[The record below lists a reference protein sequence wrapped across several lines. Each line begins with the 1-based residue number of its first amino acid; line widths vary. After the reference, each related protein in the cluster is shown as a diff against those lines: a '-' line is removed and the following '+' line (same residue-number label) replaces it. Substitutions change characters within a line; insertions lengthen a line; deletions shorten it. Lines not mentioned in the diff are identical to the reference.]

1 MSVESIRIVSNLCD
15 SIQPTGSMSLGK
27 QKSDYIIIGAGSAGS
42 VLANRLSDASTVTVL
57 EAGPNDHA
65 LDFRLHMPAALSH
78 VLANDRY
85 NWYYHSEPEAGLNN
99 RSLYCPRGR
108 VLGGSSSIN
117 GMIYIRGNAA
127 DFDGWAEMPG
137 LESWTYEKCL
147 PYFKRAEACRHGDPD
162 VRGKDGPLHIG
173 KLAAETP
180 LFRAWLE
187 AGEQA
192 GFGATADFNG
202 KQQDGVGV
210 YDSTIKSGRRFS
222 TARAYLHPALNRDG
236 LSVVKKALVTKIIF
250 DGTRAVGVQYAVG
263 RQIHTVYAERE
274 VILCGGAINSP
285 QLLML
290 SGIGAESELSSL
302 NIPIVAKL
310 PGVGKNLQDHLELYI
325 QYHCKKPVSLFPAL
339 KWFNQPGIGLKWY
352 LTGRGAGASNHFE
365 TGAFLRSSD
374 SILYPDLQY
383 HFLPI
388 AMNYDGSDKY
398 NDHGFQVHV
407 GPMKPTSRGSIDLVS
422 NDPSEPPR
430 ISFNYNSTRDDQSVM
445 RQGIRFAREIVSQ
458 AAFDEFRG
466 VELKPGKDCITDA
479 ELDKFVRSHG
489 ESAYHPSCTCRMGVD
504 EMSVVD
510 AEARVHGIEGL
521 RVIDASI
528 MPDIT
533 NGNLNAPVVMM
544 AEKLADVILGKQ
556 PLG

>member
-127 DFDGWAEMPG
+127 DFDGWAKIPG
-137 LESWTYEKCL
+137 LESWSFEKCL
-147 PYFKRAEACRHGDPD
+147 SYFKRAEACRHGASD

-173 KLAAETP
+173 RLAAETP
-180 LFRAWLE
+180 LFKAWLE

-192 GFGATADFNG
+192 GFGATPDFNG

-290 SGIGAESELSSL
+290 SGVGAESELSSL

-407 GPMKPTSRGSIDLVS
+407 GPMKPTSRGSINLVS

-430 ISFNYNSTRDDQSVM
+430 ISFNYNSTRDDRSVM

-479 ELDKFVRSHG
+479 ELDEFVRSHG
-489 ESAYHPSCTCRMGVD
+489 ESAYHPSCTCRMGMD

-510 AEARVHGIEGL
+510 SEARVHGIEGL

-533 NGNLNAPVVMM
+533 NGNLNAPVIMM